1 MAIKFSQFNL
11 RTESTPTMYLVGYD
25 GNQNIHITVD
35 NLISD
40 IIDGTENTIA
50 MFGPGGNKVIDSML
64 SQNAGA
70 TLLTVGGQLN
80 VDGAATFDTSI
91 TVTGDSTLNGN
102 VTLGNASEDLIT
114 QNGTL
119 YLNGPV
125 KDTTDT
131 LGNTDQILISDE
143 NGELVF
149 TDLGDIVIGA
159 AEVVEVPVKNL
170 QGSGLTKGDPVY
182 ISGDVGASGKLE
194 VKLADASNAAKM
206 PALGLLKQDL
216 GINEEGFAVVTGKL
230 RNLITSP
237 IDGQTPLANDIIYVK
252 AGGTTGAALTLTK
265 PTGSNLIQNMG
276 KVGRVSTS
284 NDGTFV
290 VSSILRT
297 NDIPNLTPGKIWVGS
312 TGNTIESSSITF
324 TEATGAVQLNEYG
337 IGTHT
342 GTVAKNLAVDAS
354 GNVIETS
361 GNIIDGSGTANYL
374 SRWTDADTLGDSGF
388 YQVNLP
394 GVPLDRA
401 IGLNTT
407 KLDSVFGERPD
418 LRIASREI
426 NDPGVL
432 DLFRPDGD
440 VLAGDRVGVLQYSL
454 DDDNQYT
461 VAQIEVKTIGDSG
474 SYNGGGGK
482 LYFKTSTNVTSANP
496 TERLSISNTEADFSV
511 PINVTSTSQSSFAG
525 QIEANSL
532 VVNDTALISDKL
544 TMEDDIDMTS
554 NGNIKNLVDP
564 VDAQDA
570 ATKNYVDSQ
579 PGSGTV
585 TGSGTPRTLTMW
597 DTNGTGI
604 EDSIVSELA
613 NRVYVA
619 GNLLVG
625 TNNVIPGTNA
635 LTSGDNNNVLGN
647 SSVAFGSNNEVS
659 GNRCGGLGANNIV
672 AGGQVWATGDGNNVG
687 IDKLNVGG
695 NIVTSGFNNTVKSG
709 GSCVVGTSN
718 ILTNTTESSEI
729 NTNFALGSSNTLNDV
744 GDGIVLGFNNTINN
758 NDSCVLGKS
767 NTTSAIDT
775 YAIGKSNTLSSEDDY
790 AFGLNNT
797 ISGNAIIAM
806 ALGHNNVLSGSQSY
820 AFGRNLEDGGED
832 NTVIIGRYNATPTAT
847 GRIVFGTGFSPTGRK
862 NAIEIQNGTS
872 SQSGLLFPALRLSHS
887 YNSDSDA
894 AAAGVERG
902 ELYRSNNQ
910 VRINLDQ
917 AEQNAKNNEGLAYLT
932 PLLKTASAGASSSI
946 SANYNLVLI
955 SWSGGNGVYTLKLP
969 SASATTNRLIRI
981 TTDGTL
987 SSGAGDKINIT
998 ADGGGTIDGAASF
1011 QISKSYEGIAVYST
1025 GSEWIV
1031 IQAKA
1036 H

>member
-1 MAIKFSQFNL
+1 
-11 RTESTPTMYLVGYD
+11 MYLVGYD
-25 GNQNIHITVD
+25 GNQNIHITAD
-35 NLISD
+35 NLFSNAIS
-40 IIDGTENTIA
+40 GTENTIA
-50 MFGPGGNKVIDSML
+50 MFGADGAVLVDSML
-64 SQNAGA
+64 LQNAEA

-80 VDGAATFDTSI
+80 VDAAATFDTSI

-102 VTLGNASEDLIT
+102 VILGDASTDLIT
-114 QNGTL
+114 QTGTL

-131 LGNTDQILISDE
+131 LGDNDEILVSDE
-143 NGELVF
+143 NGELNFQKLSETHVHSSE
-149 TDLGDIVIGA
+149 L
-159 AEVVEVPVKNL
+159 VVQSIKANEA
-170 QGSGLTKGDPVY
+170 LTKGDPVY
-182 ISGDVGASGKLE
+182 IVDFQVGQE
-194 VKLADASNAAKM
+194 VNIVAKADASNPAKM
-206 PALGLLKQDL
+206 PAT
-216 GINEEGFAVVTGKL
+216 GI
-230 RNLITSP
+230 
-237 IDGQTPLANDIIYVK
+237 IDEDYANQAFGTMTAFGSFNTDFDASGGSENWSIGDTLFVK
-252 AGGTTGAALTLTK
+252 AGGGLTNIK
-265 PTGSNLIQNMG
+265 PTGSDLIQNIAI
-276 KVGRVSTS
+276 VSRNHQQT
-284 NDGTFV
+284 GELEV
-290 VSSILRT
+290 VALGRT

-342 GTVAKNLAVDAS
+342 GTVAKNLAVDAD

-374 SRWTDADTLGDSGF
+374 SRWTDTDTLGDSGF